1 MLAEPYSRRP
11 NPVALGAEARDVV
24 DMVAR
29 EGVKMTSIGLG
40 LGAVMLVPIL
50 VLIGA
55 VLRGFALDPV
65 TPVTLVWVVLAL
77 FVVGTLASVVPATRA
92 SRVDPVSVLK
102 TD

>member
-1 MLAEPYSRRP
+1 MLAEPYSPRP

-24 DMVAR
+24 DMDAR

-55 VLRGFALDPV
+55 VLQGFALDPV
-65 TPVTLVWVVLAL
+65 TLVTLVWVVLAL
-77 FVVGTLASVVPATRA
+77 FVGGRW
-92 SRVDPVSVLK
+92 PVSCLPHGHRA
-102 TD
+102 